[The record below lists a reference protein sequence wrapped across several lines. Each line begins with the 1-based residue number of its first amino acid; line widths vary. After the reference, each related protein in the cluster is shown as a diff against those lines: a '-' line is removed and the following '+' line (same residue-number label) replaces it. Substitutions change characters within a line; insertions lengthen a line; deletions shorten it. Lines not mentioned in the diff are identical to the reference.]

1 MASVN
6 LPVDLGLQ
14 VRNENHTLSAGQG
27 ADVQTYNA
35 DPGYAILSAHVNVE
49 DPFEHPTPVQVQGV
63 AISSG
68 GGQWSVT
75 TTVYYAGDHAPSY
88 SVNIVVVKA

>member
-1 MASVN
+1 M
-6 LPVDLGLQ
+6 
-14 VRNENHTLSAGQG
+14 
-27 ADVQTYNA
+27 
-35 DPGYAILSAHVNVE
+35 E
-49 DPFEHPTPVQVQGV
+49 DPFEHPTSVQVRGV